1 MIDFEFK
8 DRYDINDL
16 ISIIALLRTPQGC
29 PWDREQTHE
38 SIKKNFIEETYE
50 VIEAIN
56 KHSVEGLREEL
67 GDVLM
72 QVALHCQMES
82 ECNNFDF
89 NDVCNELCQKL
100 VIRHPHVFGDVKAE
114 NTQDALKSW
123 DSVKQQ
129 TKGYKSRYQSMM
141 SVPIELPALMR
152 AQKVQEK
159 ASKAGFDWRD
169 KDGAISKIN
178 EEINELLNA
187 VEHNSQPE
195 IEDEFGDLL
204 FSCVNVSRF
213 LNVDSEEALK
223 KATDKF
229 IKRFQIVEKLADEK
243 GISMKE
249 SSLEE
254 LDMLWDKAKEIL
266 ADTSAKTEEI

>member
-72 QVALHCQMES
+72 QIALHCQMES

-129 TKGYKSRYQSMM
+129 TKGYKSRYQSMV

-254 LDMLWDKAKEIL
+254 LDLLWDKAKEIL

>member
-72 QVALHCQMES
+72 QIALHCQMES

-129 TKGYKSRYQSMM
+129 TKGYKSRYQSMV

-159 ASKAGFDWRD
+159 ASKAGIDWRD

>member
-72 QVALHCQMES
+72 QIALHCQMES

-123 DSVKQQ
+123 DSIKQQ
-129 TKGYKSRYQSMM
+129 TKGYKSRYQSMV

-243 GISMKE
+243 GISMKK

>member
-72 QVALHCQMES
+72 QIALHCQMES

-129 TKGYKSRYQSMM
+129 TKGYKSRYQSMV

-159 ASKAGFDWRD
+159 ASKAGFDWRV

-243 GISMKE
+243 GISMKK

>member
-1 MIDFEFK
+1 MIDFKFK
-8 DRYDINDL
+8 DKYDINDL
-16 ISIIALLRTPQGC
+16 ISIIAFLRTPQGC
-29 PWDREQTHE
+29 PWDREQTHD

-56 KHSVEGLREEL
+56 KRSIEGLREEL

-72 QVALHCQMES
+72 QIALHCQMES

-123 DSVKQQ
+123 DSIKQQ
-129 TKGYKSRYQSMM
+129 TKGYKSRYQSMV

-254 LDMLWDKAKEIL
+254 LDLLWDKAKEIL

>member
-129 TKGYKSRYQSMM
+129 TKGYKSRYQSMV

-254 LDMLWDKAKEIL
+254 LDMLWDKAKEII

>member
-129 TKGYKSRYQSMM
+129 TKGYKSRYQSMV

-152 AQKVQEK
+152 AQKVQDK

>member
-50 VIEAIN
+50 VVEAIN

-129 TKGYKSRYQSMM
+129 TKGYKSRYQSMV

>member
-72 QVALHCQMES
+72 QIALHCQMES

-129 TKGYKSRYQSMM
+129 TKGYKSRYQSMV
-141 SVPIELPALMR
+141 SVLIELPALMR

>member
-129 TKGYKSRYQSMM
+129 TKGYKSRYQSMV

-243 GISMKE
+243 GISMKV